1 MPILKE
7 DIINSKTTLG
17 IWRITEN
24 LEEIQ
29 NLNFLIPS
37 NIKNEKRIKEW
48 ICTRM
53 LLKQIAPHKNINYD
67 NYGAPFIDDEYQI
80 SISHANDLCCIILG
94 KNNVSI
100 DIEKIDNKI
109 IKISEKFINLN
120 EKKLLKNKEYLTLF
134 WCVKEC
140 IFKLHKKGKINFKED
155 IEITEIYKNKVKVQF
170 KNKEMVMYFKKI
182 QNHYLVYYYD

>member
-17 IWRITEN
+17 VWRMTEN

-53 LLKQIAPHKNINYD
+53 LLKQIAPQKNINYD

-100 DIEKIDNKI
+100 DIEKIDKKI
-109 IKISEKFINLN
+109 IKISEKFINLK
-120 EKKLLKNKEYLTLF
+120 EKKLIKNKEHLTLF

>member
-17 IWRITEN
+17 IWRMIEN

-53 LLKQIAPHKNINYD
+53 LLKQIAPQKNINYD

-100 DIEKIDNKI
+100 DIEKIDKKI
-109 IKISEKFINLN
+109 IKISEKFINLK
-120 EKKLLKNKEYLTLF
+120 EKKLIKNKEHLTLF

>member
-17 IWRITEN
+17 IWRMIEN

-53 LLKQIAPHKNINYD
+53 LLKQIAPQKNIKYD
-67 NYGAPFIDDEYQI
+67 NFGAPSIDDKYQI
-80 SISHANDLCCIILG
+80 SISHSNDLCCIILG

-100 DIEKIDNKI
+100 DIEKIDKKI

-120 EKKLLKNKEYLTLF
+120 EKKLLKNKEHLTLF

-140 IFKLHKKGKINFKED
+140 IFKLHKKGNINFKED
-155 IEITEIYKNKVKVQF
+155 IEITKIYKNKVKVQF
-170 KNKEMVMYFKKI
+170 RNKEMVMHFKKI